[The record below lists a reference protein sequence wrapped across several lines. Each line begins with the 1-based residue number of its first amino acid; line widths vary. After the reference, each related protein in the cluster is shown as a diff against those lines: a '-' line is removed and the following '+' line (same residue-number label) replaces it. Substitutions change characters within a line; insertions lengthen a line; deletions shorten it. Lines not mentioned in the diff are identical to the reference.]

1 MSLLKRKKI
10 KTPAVRKVRGGPPA
24 TPRKLGLHGGR
35 GKTEAFKTTPHQK
48 KRQVSPRSQTF
59 RVLKQ
64 PRVTEKGTSL
74 QALNQYIFE
83 VNLKA
88 NKNEVKK
95 AIEELYGVK
104 VVKVNIINFMGKQR
118 RYGRIQGRTRAWK
131 KAIITL
137 RQGDTIKLF
146 EGV

>member
-1 MSLLKRKKI
+1 MPLLRRKT
-10 KTPAVRKVRGGPPA
+10 KTPAIRKARGS
-24 TPRKLGLHGGR
+24 KV
-35 GKTEAFKTTPHQK
+35 EASKTTPHQK

-64 PRVTEKGTSL
+64 PRVTEKGTIL